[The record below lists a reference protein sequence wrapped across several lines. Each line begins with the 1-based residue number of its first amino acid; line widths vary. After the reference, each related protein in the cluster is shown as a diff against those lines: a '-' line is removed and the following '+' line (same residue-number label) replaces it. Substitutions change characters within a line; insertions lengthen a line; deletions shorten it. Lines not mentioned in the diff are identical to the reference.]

1 MLEQTALSTPTYNNV
16 SQETVKSFPET
27 IPKETLDDGASI
39 KRKPPGGKITT
50 YRKEINPSITA
61 TQ

>member
-1 MLEQTALSTPTYNNV
+1 MLEMTALSTPTYNNV

-50 YRKEINPSITA
+50 
-61 TQ
+61 